1 MRDHNTD
8 HINDPMDAYIRRGL
22 KNWAA
27 EEPPPAHVRTRI
39 LLVAASPLSQQE
51 PRHSGVDEFGNIKT
65 LFSENFSPDA
75 RFDPFKQPWFL
86 AFHSSLSPM
95 RHLP

>member
-1 MRDHNTD
+1 MRDLNTNKT
-8 HINDPMDAYIRRGL
+8 NDPMDAYIRQGL

-27 EEPPPAHVRTRI
+27 QQPPPAHVRTRI

-51 PRHSGVDEFGNIKT
+51 PRLSGVDEFGHLKAM
-65 LFSENFSPDA
+65 FSDGFSSGA
-75 RFDPFKQPWFL
+75 RFDPFKQPWLL